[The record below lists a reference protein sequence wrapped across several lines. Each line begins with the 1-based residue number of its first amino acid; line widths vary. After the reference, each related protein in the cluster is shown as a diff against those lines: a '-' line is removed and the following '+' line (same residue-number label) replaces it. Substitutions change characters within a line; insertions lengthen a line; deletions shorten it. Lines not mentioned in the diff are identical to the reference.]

1 MVEKKHATY
10 VFEEFELDPAHRTF
24 RAKGQEVHLPAKE
37 FDTLLFFVENRGR
50 ILTKDEMMSAI
61 WDDTFVEE
69 GNLAQYVSRLRKIL
83 NTNGRSY
90 IQTIPKKGYRFDAD
104 VIIEAPHEPKARR
117 RTVWIPVIG
126 FLCLALLSIFIVLS
140 RRQAPLPKEAESSPK
155 TLTDGRQDD
164 ETVEWT
170 SDNRIRFY
178 RYITPRRLEAWIM
191 NLDGSDP
198 HREVTP
204 IKDLIV
210 SIWSPDG
217 KKVFFMKEGDNK
229 TTYLANS
236 DGSNEIALPLLVGN
250 SDWAPDSSKFVYE
263 TKFEGNAE
271 IFLYTVATR
280 QNVNL
285 THNKHFNAD
294 PSFSPDGKRIAFLS
308 TVLGDNPDIYVM
320 DVDGTNIRRLTDH
333 PAWDSYPIFTPD
345 GTQILFLSNRDS
357 DSLHPYVKNV
367 NDDTPPVRLGEW
379 NGIQGFRSK
388 YWSPDGTQIV
398 FSTDSNGKDQIVLM
412 DVELYKPKVF
422 LSDSSADLQFPR
434 VSLDGTKIAYQ
445 ARKSNHSVEL
455 RVTELE
461 TQKTSVLYT
470 TNPDLPP
477 TFSLVPAWSPDGSKI
492 VFSTK
497 TTGNADIYTINTDG
511 TGLQQL
517 TDDPAPDLTP
527 SYSPDAKEIF
537 FARDFYGVPRLF
549 RMNADGSD
557 ARRVTDKSGYE
568 LFPAVSP
575 DGRTLLFS
583 GDRVDGRSK
592 GLDIFSLDL
601 SEPGNERI
609 IISRPFHDVEATYS
623 PDGKKI
629 VLVSESDGNQEIYLM
644 NADGSGLLRLTR
656 NKATDTSPTFSA
668 DGKSIIFS
676 SNRNG
681 KFELLD
687 VGVPQ

>member
-1 MVEKKHATY
+1 
-10 VFEEFELDPAHRTF
+10 
-24 RAKGQEVHLPAKE
+24 
-37 FDTLLFFVENRGR
+37 
-50 ILTKDEMMSAI
+50 
-61 WDDTFVEE
+61 
-69 GNLAQYVSRLRKIL
+69 
-83 NTNGRSY
+83 
-90 IQTIPKKGYRFDAD
+90 
-104 VIIEAPHEPKARR
+104 
-117 RTVWIPVIG
+117 
-126 FLCLALLSIFIVLS
+126 
-140 RRQAPLPKEAESSPK
+140 
-155 TLTDGRQDD
+155 
-164 ETVEWT
+164 
-170 SDNRIRFY
+170 
-178 RYITPRRLEAWIM
+178 M

-357 DSLHPYVKNV
+357 DSLHPYIKNV

-434 VSLDGTKIAYQ
+434 VSADGTKIAYQ

-477 TFSLVPAWSPDGSKI
+477 TFSLTPAWSPDGSKI

-497 TTGNADIYTINTDG
+497 TTGNADIYTIKTDG
-511 TGLQQL
+511 TGLRQL

-609 IISRPFHDVEATYS
+609 ILSRPFHDVEATYS
-623 PDGKKI
+623 PDGEKI

-687 VGVPQ
+687 VDVPQ